1 MQEIIRVGILNAIH
15 PQKSVINWGGSPT
28 DAYIRFFQRAGG
40 PLVFTGYE
48 VAQGQLPASPDEC
61 DAYVITGS
69 SNGVYDLDTWI
80 PELMQFIRSSYQAGK
95 KLVGICF
102 GHQILA
108 HALGGHAEKSKKGWG
123 LGLKTFSVSQTKPW
137 MIGTPEKCSLYFAHQ
152 DQVTALPPQAE
163 LLGGNAFCPNAFF
176 VIADQV
182 LGIQG
187 HPEFSKSMMDDLLA
201 PMREE
206 LEPAMHETA
215 VTSLTQGTPDNDL
228 VGQWLVNFLTADY
241 TYVSG

>member
-1 MQEIIRVGILNAIH
+1 MQKTIRVGILNAIH

-28 DAYIRFFQRAGG
+28 DAYIRFLQNAGG
-40 PLVFTGYE
+40 PLMFTGYE
-48 VAQGQLPASPDEC
+48 VAQGQLPAAPDEC

-69 SNGVYDLDTWI
+69 SNGVYDLDAWI
-80 PELMQFIRSSYQAGK
+80 PELMQFIRDSYEAGK

-108 HALGGHAEKSKKGWG
+108 HALGGHAEKSEKGWG
-123 LGLKTFSVSQTKPW
+123 LGLKTFTISQTKPW
-137 MIGTPEKCSLYFAHQ
+137 MNGVSKQCSLHFAHQ
-152 DQVTALPPQAE
+152 DQVMTLPPEAE

-187 HPEFSKSMMDDLLA
+187 HPEFSRSMMDDLLI
-201 PMREE
+201 PMEAE
-206 LEPAMHETA
+206 LEPAVHETA
-215 VTSLTQGTPDNDL
+215 VSSLSQGPPDNEL
-228 VGQWLVNFLTADY
+228 VGQWLVNFLTGDY
-241 TYVSG
+241 T

>member
-1 MQEIIRVGILNAIH
+1 MQKIIQVGILNAIH

-28 DAYIRFFQRAGG
+28 DAYIRFFQNAGG

-48 VAQGQLPASPDEC
+48 VAQGQLPASLDEC

-69 SNGVYDLDTWI
+69 SNGVYDLDAWI
-80 PELMQFIRSSYQAGK
+80 PDLIQFIRDSYQAGK
-95 KLVGICF
+95 MLVGICF

-108 HALGGHAEKSKKGWG
+108 HALGGHAEKSVKGWG
-123 LGLKTFSVSQTKPW
+123 LGLKSFSISQPKPW
-137 MIGTPEKCSLYFAHQ
+137 MTDVPEECMLHFAHQ
-152 DQVTALPPQAE
+152 DQVVTRPPQAE

-187 HPEFSKSMMDDLLA
+187 HPEFSRSMMDDLLA
-201 PMREE
+201 PMRKE
-206 LEPAMHETA
+206 LEPEVHETA
-215 VTSLTQGTPDNDL
+215 VASLSQGTPDNEL
-228 VGQWLVNFLTADY
+228 VGQWLVNFLTIDY
-241 TYVSG
+241 T

>member
-1 MQEIIRVGILNAIH
+1 MQKTIRVGILNAIH

-28 DAYIRFFQRAGG
+28 DAYSRFFQNAGA
-40 PLVFTGYE
+40 PFVFTGYE

-69 SNGVYDLDTWI
+69 SNGVYDLDAWI
-80 PELMQFIRSSYQAGK
+80 PDLTQFIRDSYQAGK

-108 HALGGHAEKSKKGWG
+108 HALGGHAEKSEKGWG
-123 LGLKTFSVSQTKPW
+123 LGLKTFSISQTKPW
-137 MIGTPEKCSLYFAHQ
+137 MNGAPEQCSLYFAHQ
-152 DQVTALPPQAE
+152 DQVMALPPQAE
-163 LLGGNAFCPNAFF
+163 LLGGNEFCPHAFF
-176 VIADQV
+176 VIENQV

-187 HPEFSKSMMDDLLA
+187 HPEFSKPMMEDLLVPGA
-201 PMREE
+201 GEF
-206 LEPAMHETA
+206 EPVVRETA
-215 VTSLTQGTPDNDL
+215 VTSLTHGIPDNDL

-241 TYVSG
+241 T

>member
-1 MQEIIRVGILNAIH
+1 MQKIIQVGILNAIH
-15 PQKSVINWGGSPT
+15 PQNSVINWGGSPT
-28 DAYIRFFQRAGG
+28 DAYIRFFQNAGG

-48 VAQGQLPASPDEC
+48 VAQGQLPASLDEC

-69 SNGVYDLDTWI
+69 SNGVYDLDAWI
-80 PELMQFIRSSYQAGK
+80 PDLIQFIRDSYQAGK

-108 HALGGHAEKSKKGWG
+108 HALGGHAEKSVKGWG
-123 LGLKTFSVSQTKPW
+123 LGLKSFSISQPKPW
-137 MIGTPEKCSLYFAHQ
+137 MTDVPEECMLHFAHQ
-152 DQVTALPPQAE
+152 DQVVTLPPQAE

-187 HPEFSKSMMDDLLA
+187 HPEFSRSMMDDLLA
-201 PMREE
+201 PMRKE
-206 LEPAMHETA
+206 LEPEVHETA
-215 VTSLTQGTPDNDL
+215 VASLSQGTPDNEL
-228 VGQWLVNFLTADY
+228 VGQWLVNFLTIDY
-241 TYVSG
+241 T

>member
-1 MQEIIRVGILNAIH
+1 MQETIRVGILNAIH

-28 DAYIRFFQRAGG
+28 DAYIRFLQKAGV
-40 PLVFTGYE
+40 PLIFTGYE
-48 VAQGQLPASPDEC
+48 VARGEFPASPNEC

-69 SNGVYDLDTWI
+69 SNGVYDLDVWI
-80 PELMQFIRSSYQAGK
+80 PELMQFIRDSYAAGK

-108 HALGGHAEKSKKGWG
+108 HALGGHAEKSDKGWG
-123 LGLKTFSVSQTKPW
+123 LGLKTFSISQKKPW
-137 MIGTPEKCSLYFAHQ
+137 MTSVLEQCSLYFAHQ

-176 VIADQV
+176 VIGDQV

-187 HPEFSKSMMDDLLA
+187 HPEFTRPMMEDLLT
-201 PMREE
+201 PMEKE
-206 LEPAMHETA
+206 LGPLVHETA
-215 VTSLTQGTPDNDL
+215 VSSLTHGRPDNEQ
-228 VGQWLVNFLTADY
+228 VGQWLVNFLANDY
-241 TYVSG
+241 A

>member
-1 MQEIIRVGILNAIH
+1 MQKIIQVGILNAIH

-28 DAYIRFFQRAGG
+28 DAYIRFFQNAGG

-48 VAQGQLPASPDEC
+48 VAQGQLPALLDEC

-69 SNGVYDLDTWI
+69 SNGVYDLDAWI
-80 PELMQFIRSSYQAGK
+80 PDLIQFIRDSYQAGK

-108 HALGGHAEKSKKGWG
+108 HALGGHAEKSVKGWG
-123 LGLKTFSVSQTKPW
+123 LGLKSFSISQPKPW
-137 MIGTPEKCSLYFAHQ
+137 MTDVPEECMLHFAHQ
-152 DQVTALPPQAE
+152 DQVVTLPPQAE

-176 VIADQV
+176 VLADQV

-187 HPEFSKSMMDDLLA
+187 HPEFSRSMMDDLLA
-201 PMREE
+201 PMRKE
-206 LEPAMHETA
+206 LEPEVHETA
-215 VTSLTQGTPDNDL
+215 VASLSQGTPDNEL
-228 VGQWLVNFLTADY
+228 VGQWLVNFLTIDY
-241 TYVSG
+241 T

>member
-1 MQEIIRVGILNAIH
+1 MQKIIQVGILNAIH

-28 DAYIRFFQRAGG
+28 DAYIRFFQNAGG

-48 VAQGQLPASPDEC
+48 VAQGQLPASLDEC

-69 SNGVYDLDTWI
+69 SNGVYDLDAWI
-80 PELMQFIRSSYQAGK
+80 PDLIQFIRDSYQAGK

-108 HALGGHAEKSKKGWG
+108 HALGGHAEKSVKGWG
-123 LGLKTFSVSQTKPW
+123 LGLKSFSISQPKPW
-137 MIGTPEKCSLYFAHQ
+137 MTDVPEECMLHFAHQ
-152 DQVTALPPQAE
+152 DQVVTLPPQAE

-187 HPEFSKSMMDDLLA
+187 HPEFSRSMMDDLLA
-201 PMREE
+201 PMRKE
-206 LEPAMHETA
+206 LAPEVHETA
-215 VTSLTQGTPDNDL
+215 VASLSQGTPDNEL
-228 VGQWLVNFLTADY
+228 VGQWLVNFLTIDY
-241 TYVSG
+241 T